1 MLTGYGITN
10 GGKNMPAKK
19 TTKQKPLSKSLLP
32 TEKERAKL
40 KKSAEADLK
49 RHGFRS
55 VEELTAYYDS
65 KRGY

>member
-1 MLTGYGITN
+1 
-10 GGKNMPAKK
+10 MPAKK

-40 KKSAEADLK
+40 KKSAEADMK
-49 RHGFRS
+49 RHGFKS